1 MSSLGQ
7 GQSHQVSDYKWP
19 APDCLA
25 EKTVFASRFLPAG
38 DYKVCPLASYMFDKS
53 DEEHWYAL
61 KVFYNRVFDVERLLA
76 QDGVK
81 TYIPLRSTETTVG
94 GRTIRRRE
102 PAVSSLMFVRQA
114 ERAVLELMQRAK
126 ATSPLMVYFD
136 RETKKPAVIPDPE
149 MEAFMLVTSTDDPGL
164 EYLPEAPAELRRG
177 DRVRVT
183 ECFQRGR
190 RLYSACQGQ
199 PAADRLDRGR
209 RSRGDDLHSRL
220 FSGENHDGLNRLTR
234 LGLPEIRDLS
244 FPVLFAGRISIV
256 FIFASL

>member
-1 MSSLGQ
+1 
-7 GQSHQVSDYKWP
+7 
-19 APDCLA
+19 
-25 EKTVFASRFLPAG
+25 
-38 DYKVCPLASYMFDKS
+38 
-53 DEEHWYAL
+53 
-61 KVFYNRVFDVERLLA
+61 
-76 QDGVK
+76 
-81 TYIPLRSTETTVG
+81 
-94 GRTIRRRE
+94 
-102 PAVSSLMFVRQA
+102 MFVRQA
-114 ERAVLELMQRAK
+114 ERAVLELMQRAN

-183 ECFQRGR
+183 EGVFKGAEGYIRRVKGNR
-190 RLYSACQGQ
+190 RLIVSIEGVVAVATTYIPGCF
-199 PAADRLDRGR
+199 L
-209 RSRGDDLHSRL
+209 
-220 FSGENHDGLNRLTR
+220 EKNHDGLNRFTR

>member
-1 MSSLGQ
+1 
-7 GQSHQVSDYKWP
+7 
-19 APDCLA
+19 
-25 EKTVFASRFLPAG
+25 
-38 DYKVCPLASYMFDKS
+38 MFDKS

-183 ECFQRGR
+183 EGVFKGAEGYIRRVKGNR
-190 RLYSACQGQ
+190 RLIDNLY
-199 PAADRLDRGR
+199 
-209 RSRGDDLHSRL
+209 SRL
-220 FSGENHDGLNRLTR
+220 FPGKNHDGLNRFTR

>member
-1 MSSLGQ
+1 MRCIFLQGVSVSSLGQ

-25 EKTVFASRFLPAG
+25 EKTVFTSRFLPAG
-38 DYKVCPLASYMFDKS
+38 DCKVCPLASYMFDKS

-126 ATSPLMVYFD
+126 ANSPLMVYFE

-183 ECFQRGR
+183 EGVFKGAEGYIRRVKGNR
-190 RLYSACQGQ
+190 RL
-199 PAADRLDRGR
+199 
-209 RSRGDDLHSRL
+209 
-220 FSGENHDGLNRLTR
+220 
-234 LGLPEIRDLS
+234 I
-244 FPVLFAGRISIV
+244 VSIEGV
-256 FIFASL
+256 VAVATTYIPGCFLEKITTD

>member
-1 MSSLGQ
+1 
-7 GQSHQVSDYKWP
+7 
-19 APDCLA
+19 
-25 EKTVFASRFLPAG
+25 
-38 DYKVCPLASYMFDKS
+38 MFDKS

-102 PAVSSLMFVRQA
+102 PAVSSL
-114 ERAVLELMQRAK
+114 
-126 ATSPLMVYFD
+126 VYFD

-183 ECFQRGR
+183 EGVFKGAEGYIRRVKGNR
-190 RLYSACQGQ
+190 RL
-199 PAADRLDRGR
+199 
-209 RSRGDDLHSRL
+209 
-220 FSGENHDGLNRLTR
+220 
-234 LGLPEIRDLS
+234 I
-244 FPVLFAGRISIV
+244 VSIEGV
-256 FIFASL
+256 VAVATTYIPGCFLEKITTD

>member
-25 EKTVFASRFLPAG
+25 EKTVFTSRFLPAG
-38 DYKVCPLASYMFDKS
+38 DCKVCPLASYMFDKS

-136 RETKKPAVIPDPE
+136 RETK
-149 MEAFMLVTSTDDPGL
+149 
-164 EYLPEAPAELRRG
+164 
-177 DRVRVT
+177 
-183 ECFQRGR
+183 
-190 RLYSACQGQ
+190 
-199 PAADRLDRGR
+199 
-209 RSRGDDLHSRL
+209 
-220 FSGENHDGLNRLTR
+220 
-234 LGLPEIRDLS
+234 
-244 FPVLFAGRISIV
+244 
-256 FIFASL
+256 

>member
-1 MSSLGQ
+1 
-7 GQSHQVSDYKWP
+7 
-19 APDCLA
+19 
-25 EKTVFASRFLPAG
+25 
-38 DYKVCPLASYMFDKS
+38 MFDKS

-164 EYLPEAPAELRRG
+164 DTSPKRRRNSG
-177 DRVRVT
+177 GATGSALQRVFSKGPKAIFGV
-183 ECFQRGR
+183 
-190 RLYSACQGQ
+190 
-199 PAADRLDRGR
+199 
-209 RSRGDDLHSRL
+209 SRATG
-220 FSGENHDGLNRLTR
+220 G
-234 LGLPEIRDLS
+234 
-244 FPVLFAGRISIV
+244 
-256 FIFASL
+256 

>member
-1 MSSLGQ
+1 
-7 GQSHQVSDYKWP
+7 
-19 APDCLA
+19 
-25 EKTVFASRFLPAG
+25 
-38 DYKVCPLASYMFDKS
+38 MFDKS

-149 MEAFMLVTSTDDPGL
+149 MEA
-164 EYLPEAPAELRRG
+164 
-177 DRVRVT
+177 
-183 ECFQRGR
+183 
-190 RLYSACQGQ
+190 
-199 PAADRLDRGR
+199 
-209 RSRGDDLHSRL
+209 
-220 FSGENHDGLNRLTR
+220 
-234 LGLPEIRDLS
+234 LS
-244 FPVLFAGRISIV
+244 LIHI
-256 FIFASL
+256 